1 MSIESWDNS
10 SRLPEGL
17 EWIKNERDFMDV
29 YENIKSWYGESF
41 SSSEQALIKDSRN
54 SSSAEYGWVFNDTK
68 KVIASNRIDS
78 ILFRLRYVKFSNLD
92 KNHIM
97 KTLSNANTQRK
108 FREIITKLWNRF
120 GELYNSEI
128 DKIEKR
134 LQDEIKKAPRS
145 DSAIFD
151 TIYKDLSTD
160 IEWNRNTSTEQPEW
174 QSDQNQDWWEEW
186 YNNWING
193 NINNTPEISDNNE
206 SIVWNTWINQPWR
219 IPKSEIEL
227 MDQIQIPEGFK
238 KLKDCILSS
247 ISFSEFSYH
256 DKDWNIKTMSEDNI
270 NYIKKYTSAV
280 FNDFVKTFLDSWD
293 ITANFLLNTDENV
306 LGIVI
311 AYMQD
316 VADGKET
323 WAENLITKIC
333 DAYYSDDDRVSSHIN
348 KMTEEINQSDAM
360 KKIDPE
366 ELEKVEITDQELD
379 DIRINLGDKDSEGT
393 MENLKQLYKTY
404 KYLSKRKN
412 DLWELE
418 PELETLLQKLD
429 KMFMYIKR
437 RVLREI
443 SSQNIR
449 ESGNFWLR
457 QKSLSFSPEQATWN
471 IKDIEPIAIVE
482 TNQQIR
488 RFVYWDI
495 EQWNDSEDMNISL
508 STTEREQLFNK
519 LKVQKAWDPDFNDSI
534 IYLDR
539 YWNIDRDKA
548 MADNIDPE
556 SLENNKRK
564 IDEMIRN
571 LAIEEKRDRL
581 WKDKIKEV
589 SKRRSIMTTCFRAI
603 SSFFDTVNN
612 NSENFASEFEI
623 EDVNEN
629 IEFDERT
636 WIIKIKWT
644 IWENKNHIWLYYNTH
659 TWELSFD
666 NFLAFNPDVGYKIWK
681 WNWERE
687 PLKIQLPTMDK
698 MEAIANSI
706 NFDLID
712 NLPLNMRQYDR
723 MVWLAMSESIWFNCF
738 KGFMGADM
746 EVNRQFVAQFTEKNI
761 LKQDIIKTI
770 YKKFYNERDLDDIF
784 NNENKYLTIGEGNE
798 PEQFKLIK
806 LISDSIDHYESA
818 DQLLNFRL
826 YVNQLDEFL
835 ASKETIQKDK
845 LLRALFADNLS
856 SNNDNYDVS
865 RQVMQRENENLN
877 VSEDNT
883 TNTYIS
889 QEQSSIMWNNGELWD
904 YILLDLF
911 SEDKWWKR
919 IINLDWFNHALSIM
933 SRADDWSSIL
943 DMAEEYAWFERNL
956 QAHAEDLPDFQTQI
970 LQENIDQIA

>member
-151 TIYKDLSTD
+151 TIYEDLYTD

-174 QSDQNQDWWEEW
+174 QPDQNQDWWEEW
-186 YNNWING
+186 YNNWINE

-206 SIVWNTWINQPWR
+206 SIAWNTWINQPWR

-293 ITANFLLNTDENV
+293 IPASFLLNTDENV

-333 DAYYSDDDRVSSHIN
+333 DAYYSDDDRVSNHIN

-366 ELEKVEITDQELD
+366 ELEKVEITDKELD
-379 DIRINLGDKDSEGT
+379 DIKINLGDKDSEDT

-488 RFVYWDI
+488 RFVYWNI

-508 STTEREQLFNK
+508 SPTEREQLFNK

-571 LAIEEKRDRL
+571 LAIEEKRNRL

-589 SKRRSIMTTCFRAI
+589 SRRRSIMTTCFRAI

-623 EDVNEN
+623 ENVNEN

-636 WIIKIKWT
+636 WIIKVKWT

-712 NLPLNMRQYDR
+712 SLPLNMRQYDR

-826 YVNQLDEFL
+826 YVNQLDGFL

-883 TNTYIS
+883 TNTYTS

-919 IINLDWFNHALSIM
+919 IINLDWLNNALTIM
-933 SRADDWSSIL
+933 ARTDDWSSIL